1 MDHFNQEHNVK
12 IFVWKSINKV
22 SDNYHEDGGLV
33 VFAKDEARARE
44 IANATDGVALK
55 PTEAPDDVREMA
67 ERLRVAEAEA
77 ERLRARTTELAAVAN
92 RSMS

>member
-1 MDHFNQEHNVK
+1 MK

-55 PTEAPDDVREMA
+55 PTEAPDDVREMVDG
-67 ERLRVAEAEA
+67 EEAVFTFPDA
-77 ERLRARTTELAAVAN
+77 GCC
-92 RSMS
+92 